1 MACAPAMPSRAASA
15 SANDCHNAGALAPLR
30 SGATTGGFFR
40 GDLGMRG
47 MLRFSTVIVS
57 ERSMQAVFLDYATVS
72 FNGDLD
78 PSRLQQVMPGL
89 QLRDHTPQADVAA
102 IVAGA
107 EVAVLNKLRI
117 TREIIAGAP
126 GLKLIVLAA
135 TGTNNVDLVAARER
149 GVGVC
154 NLRDYCTASVV
165 QQVLGTMLLLTQKLR
180 EYDALVRSGAWSR
193 GEQFCLLD
201 YPIRELAGRRLGIV
215 GHGAL
220 GKGVA
225 RAANLALGM
234 EVWVANRPGGERHA
248 GRHDLDEML
257 PQVDV
262 LSLHCPLTPQ
272 TQGLIGAPQ
281 LARMKRD
288 ALLINTAR
296 GALVDSQALAD
307 ALRAGRLGGA
317 AIDVLPQEP
326 PVDGNPLLA
335 GDIPNLIV
343 TPHIAWAAREARQR
357 CLDEMA
363 ANVEDFLRG
372 GHRGRVV

>member
-1 MACAPAMPSRAASA
+1 
-15 SANDCHNAGALAPLR
+15 
-30 SGATTGGFFR
+30 
-40 GDLGMRG
+40 MR
-47 MLRFSTVIVS
+47 
-57 ERSMQAVFLDYATVS
+57 AVFLDYATVTC
-72 FNGDLD
+72 NDDLD
-78 PSRLQQVMPGL
+78 PTSLRRALPGIEL
-89 QLRDHTPQADVAA
+89 HASTPQADVPAA
-102 IVAGA
+102 IASAAVVA
-107 EVAVLNKLRI
+107 LNKLRL
-117 TREIIAGAP
+117 TREMFAAAP
-126 GLKLIVLAA
+126 DLRLILLAA
-135 TGTNNVDLVAARER
+135 TGTNNVDLDACRER
-149 GVGVC
+149 GIGVC

-165 QQVLGTMLLLTQKLR
+165 QHVLGTMLLLTQRLR

-193 GEQFCLLD
+193 GDQFCLLD

-225 RAANLALGM
+225 HAARLALGM
-234 EVWVANRPGGERHA
+234 EILIANRPGGERVP
-248 GRHDLDEML
+248 GRLDVDELL

-272 TQGLIGAPQ
+272 TQGMIGAAQ
-281 LARMKRD
+281 LARMQRD

-307 ALRAGRLGGA
+307 ALRGGTLGGA

-335 GDIPNLIV
+335 PDIPNLVV
-343 TPHIAWAAREARQR
+343 TPHVAWAAREARQR

-363 ANVEDFLRG
+363 ANAADFLRG